1 MLVVMVLGTGQAFG
15 AAKGTNRP
23 IKGSGTG
30 AGYATVA
37 NGGIT
42 FTVDGSQQLSHV
54 GRSTFHEDA
63 VCTNADCTAYDA
75 TTLYVAANGDTFT
88 TFVSVTPG
96 SAYTETITG
105 GTGRFAGATG
115 TMTETGT
122 VVFDPSNP
130 LAFTSTFEIRGTI
143 SY

>member
-1 MLVVMVLGTGQAFG
+1 MVLGTGQAFG
-15 AAKGTNRP
+15 AAKGTSRP

-37 NGGIT
+37 NGVIT
-42 FTVDGSQQLSHV
+42 LTVDGTQQLSHL
-54 GRSTFHEDA
+54 GRSTFHFDG
-63 VCTNADCTAYDA
+63 VCTNADCTGYDA

-96 SAYTETITG
+96 SGYTETITG
-105 GTGRFAGATG
+105 GTGRFVGATG
-115 TMTETGT
+115 AMTETGT
-122 VVFDPSNP
+122 TVSDPSNP
-130 LAFTSTFEIRGTI
+130 LAFTTTFKITGTI